1 MIRRA
6 GHAKNR
12 VDSTHA
18 ARRRTIEVYS
28 FSCLS
33 IDMASSASPPGWT
46 PSSWRSLPIKQQ
58 PKYPDAERLEA
69 ALVEIR
75 RLPPLVTSQEVDAL
89 RRQLA
94 EVARGERFLLQGGDC
109 GA

>member
-12 VDSTHA
+12 VDLTHA
-18 ARRRTIEVYS
+18 ARRRTIKVS
-28 FSCLS
+28 LFLS